1 MKKLKILYKKIGR
14 EPVVMEIEDTLEKKQ
29 ELVGGLIEVIP
40 YNDKLIVCNEEGK
53 IMNLKP
59 NVIFDY
65 DYIAG
70 NFFVV
75 NDDYKN
81 AGFKSLKNYEIE
93 EIKKDL
99 NKYSV
104 KYNQNEMKEI
114 IEDEDSNVLEFY
126 KDYEE
131 ELIFNKE
138 THCYEEIEDE
148 R

>member
-81 AGFKSLKNYEIE
+81 AGIKSLKNYEIE

>member
-99 NKYSV
+99 N
-104 KYNQNEMKEI
+104 
-114 IEDEDSNVLEFY
+114 IE
-126 KDYEE
+126 
-131 ELIFNKE
+131 
-138 THCYEEIEDE
+138 
-148 R
+148 